1 MTSYYQFNE
10 EVFRSD
16 VAKALKG
23 VEQILEVHRHPQLAE
38 DVDHEYVNKYELA
51 NRMVNTSIIAQMNC
65 LERMGLTSEVLK
77 EMDSSKST
85 TLRFQ
90 TSEKY
95 SFLKEQNV
103 DVPSDRSYE
112 TEEESKSSSTFF
124 GNTKTSTVHRMVKK
138 VKEYHWTVDTHWEI
152 SVFSGTDVNKKKV
165 IKSRDSSIIIITQSE
180 VAPLLG
186 NRSPST
192 ADVSLTW
199 LSQQID

>member
-1 MTSYYQFNE
+1 MGEGVVSRTLNRGFDPLRFLSAISYTPVKMFEQHKPSMTSYYHFNE

-77 EMDSSKST
+77 EMDTSKST

-90 TSEKY
+90 ASEKC

-124 GNTKTSTVHRMVKK
+124 GNTKTTTVHRMVKK
-138 VKEYHWTVDTHWEI
+138 
-152 SVFSGTDVNKKKV
+152 
-165 IKSRDSSIIIITQSE
+165 
-180 VAPLLG
+180 
-186 NRSPST
+186 
-192 ADVSLTW
+192 
-199 LSQQID
+199 